1 MRMVVCM
8 KAVPS
13 TTEVR
18 MDPKTNTI
26 VRDGRQSVVNPFD
39 TAALEVALE
48 LKERLGGTVRA
59 LSMGIPDT
67 ARLLRDAIARGAD
80 SATLLSD
87 RAFAG
92 ADTLATSYALS
103 LALGEGGECPDLVLC
118 GKMAVDGDT
127 AQIGPEL
134 AGIMGVSCVAGV
146 SEVVDA
152 REGSLVVRRDT
163 DEGAEVV
170 EVPPPPAAPP
180 PRPAVRPAPPPNA
193 TLRMPSIAGVRAGDA
208 AEVEVLDAV
217 AAGADRARCG
227 LDGSPTQVVRSFV
240 PERSNEAVELEGSV
254 CEQAA
259 GLLRVIEEVA
269 R

>member
-13 TTEVR
+13 TNEVR

-39 TAALEVALE
+39 TAALEVALG

-67 ARLLRDAIARGAD
+67 ARLLRDAITRGAD

-103 LALGEGGECPDLVLC
+103 LALGEGGERPDLVLC

-134 AGIMGVSCVAGV
+134 AGIMGVPCVAGV
-146 SEVVDA
+146 SEVIDA
-152 REGSLVVRRDT
+152 SEGSLVVRRDT

-170 EVPPPPAAPP
+170 VVPL
-180 PRPAVRPAPPPNA
+180 PAVITVTKDIA
-193 TLRMPSIAGVRAGDA
+193 TLRMPSIAGVRTGEA

>member
-1 MRMVVCM
+1 MVVCM

-67 ARLLRDAIARGAD
+67 ARLLRDAITRGAD

-103 LALGEGGECPDLVLC
+103 CAGG
-118 GKMAVDGDT
+118 G
-127 AQIGPEL
+127 
-134 AGIMGVSCVAGV
+134 
-146 SEVVDA
+146 
-152 REGSLVVRRDT
+152 R
-163 DEGAEVV
+163 
-170 EVPPPPAAPP
+170 
-180 PRPAVRPAPPPNA
+180 
-193 TLRMPSIAGVRAGDA
+193 
-208 AEVEVLDAV
+208 
-217 AAGADRARCG
+217 
-227 LDGSPTQVVRSFV
+227 
-240 PERSNEAVELEGSV
+240 
-254 CEQAA
+254 
-259 GLLRVIEEVA
+259 
-269 R
+269 

>member
-26 VRDGRQSVVNPFD
+26 VRDGKQSVVNPFD
-39 TAALEVALE
+39 AAALEVALR
-48 LKERLGGTVRA
+48 LKERLGGHVTA

-67 ARLLRDAIARGAD
+67 QRLLRDAIARGAD
-80 SATLLSD
+80 DAMLLSD

-92 ADTLATSYALS
+92 SDTLATSYALS
-103 LALGEGGECPDLVLC
+103 LAFGKLDAPADLVLC

-134 AGIMGVSCVAGV
+134 AGLLDVPCVASV
-146 SEVVDA
+146 SEMLEATPDH
-152 REGSLVVRRDT
+152 LVVRHDVDGGT
-163 DEGAEVV
+163 ETV
-170 EVPPPPAAPP
+170 EVPL
-180 PRPAVRPAPPPNA
+180 PAVLTLTKDVA
-193 TLRMPSIAGVRAGDA
+193 TLRMPSIAGVRAGEA
-208 AEVEVLDAV
+208 AEASVLDAA
-217 AAGADRARCG
+217 AAGANRARCG

-240 PERSNEAVELEGSV
+240 PERTNEAVELSGTPA
-254 CEQAA
+254 EQVSALLDVFGEAA
-259 GLLRVIEEVA
+259 R
-269 R
+269 

>member
-1 MRMVVCM
+1 MRCVVCM

-26 VRDGRQSVVNPFD
+26 IRDGKQSVANPFD
-39 TAALEVALE
+39 TAALEVALSIKDE
-48 LKERLGGTVRA
+48 LGGEVSVV
-59 LSMGIPDT
+59 SMGIPDT
-67 ARLLRDAIARGAD
+67 RRLLRDAISRGATD
-80 SATLLSD
+80 ALLLSD

-103 LALGEGGECPDLVLC
+103 LGIERLGSADLVVC

-134 AGIMGVSCVAGV
+134 GGLLGVPCVTSV
-146 SEVVDA
+146 SEVLVA
-152 REGSLVVRRDT
+152 TEQHLVVRHDT
-163 DEGAEVV
+163 DDGSEVV
-170 EVPPPPAAPP
+170 EVPL
-180 PRPAVRPAPPPNA
+180 PAVITVTKDVA
-193 TLRMPSIAGVRAGDA
+193 TLRMPSIAGVRAGEA
-208 AEVEVLDAV
+208 ASVTVLDAA
-217 AAGADRARCG
+217 AAGADRSRCG

-240 PERSNEAVELEGSV
+240 PERTNEAHEV
-254 CEQAA
+254 CGTPEQQAA
-259 GLLRVIEEVA
+259 ELVRVFEGVA

>member
-1 MRMVVCM
+1 MRSVVCM

-26 VRDGRQSVVNPFD
+26 IRDGRQSVANPFD
-39 TAALEVALE
+39 TAALEVALAIKDE
-48 LKERLGGTVRA
+48 LGGTVSV

-67 ARLLRDAIARGAD
+67 ARLLRDAIARGATD
-80 SATLLSD
+80 ALLLSD

-103 LALGEGGECPDLVLC
+103 LGIEQLGGCDLLVC

-134 AGIMGVSCVAGV
+134 GGLLGVPCVTSV
-146 SEVVDA
+146 TEVLVADNKH
-152 REGSLVVRRDT
+152 LVVRHDT
-163 DEGAEVV
+163 DEGSEVV
-170 EVPPPPAAPP
+170 EVPL
-180 PRPAVRPAPPPNA
+180 PAVITVTKDIA
-193 TLRMPSIAGVRAGDA
+193 TLRMPSISGVRAAAGAEVRVVDA
-208 AEVEVLDAV
+208 A
-217 AAGADRARCG
+217 AAGADKSRCG

-240 PERSNEAVELEGSV
+240 PERSNEAHEVVGTPD
-254 CEQAA
+254 EQASE
-259 GLLRVIEEVA
+259 LLRVFEEVA

>member
-39 TAALEVALE
+39 TAA
-48 LKERLGGTVRA
+48 
-59 LSMGIPDT
+59 
-67 ARLLRDAIARGAD
+67 
-80 SATLLSD
+80 LLSD

-134 AGIMGVSCVAGV
+134 AGIMGVPCVAGV

-170 EVPPPPAAPP
+170 EVPL
-180 PRPAVRPAPPPNA
+180 PAVITVTKDIA